1 MAKNIVFCC
10 DGTWDKTTNKTNVYR
25 LYKALPTTAA
35 QMPFYDDGVGA
46 DGLPVDRL
54 LGGAFGTG
62 LFQKVKDAYAKI
74 AHVYEEGDEIFLFG
88 FSRGAYTARSLAGM
102 IAICGL
108 PSQDWDDALVETAF
122 EAYREKNEREALL
135 AKLTGCHMYNA
146 KLKMVG
152 VWDTVGALGIP
163 AIFGGVDVLLYG
175 FLDTSLHED
184 VLNAYHA
191 LAIDERRMEFPAT
204 LWTSPPK
211 PGQTI
216 EQVWFCGVHSDV
228 GGGYP
233 IQTGDSEGLADITLS
248 WMMSKAAALGLN
260 VNPDVQKQYSLPVDA
275 KFALDTLHES
285 WNVLWGFPKRRPIAA
300 NASIADSVVIRCQHN
315 DGWQPK
321 NLELQNGIPAAHYMV
336 ARVVTE
342 PALVAAGVAG

>member
-1 MAKNIVFCC
+1 MGKNIVFCC

-25 LYKALPTTAA
+25 LYKALPTTAG

-54 LGGAFGTG
+54 VGGAFGFG
-62 LFQKVKDAYAKI
+62 LFQKIKDAYSKI
-74 AHVYEEGDEIFLFG
+74 AHVYEAGDDIFLFG

-108 PSQDWDDALVETAF
+108 PTEDWDDKLVDTAF
-122 EAYREKNEREALL
+122 DAYRDKDSREALL
-135 AKLTGCHMYNA
+135 AKLSGCHMYNA

-163 AIFGGVDVLLYG
+163 AVFGGVDVLLYG
-175 FLDTSLHED
+175 FLDTTLHED

-191 LAIDERRMEFPAT
+191 VAIDERRIEFPAT
-204 LWTSPPK
+204 LWTSPSK

-216 EQVWFCGVHSDV
+216 EQVYFCGVHSDV

-233 IQTGDSEGLADITLS
+233 TQTESEGLADITLS
-248 WMMSKAAALGLN
+248 WMMSKGSALGLI
-260 VNPDVQKQYSLPVDA
+260 VDQDVQKMYSLPIDP

-285 WNVLWGFPKRRPIAA
+285 WNVLWGFPKRRSIAPTA
-300 NASIADSVVIRCQHN
+300 TIADSVVIRCQHH

-321 NLELQNGIPAAHYMV
+321 NLELQNGLPAAHYVV
-336 ARVVTE
+336 ARVVTQ
-342 PALVAAGVAG
+342 PVAVAAGVEG

>member
-1 MAKNIVFCC
+1 LV
-10 DGTWDKTTNKTNVYR
+10 D
-25 LYKALPTTAA
+25 TA
-35 QMPFYDDGVGA
+35 F
-46 DGLPVDRL
+46 
-54 LGGAFGTG
+54 
-62 LFQKVKDAYAKI
+62 DAYRKRDQRA
-74 AHVYEEGDEIFLFG
+74 
-88 FSRGAYTARSLAGM
+88 T
-102 IAICGL
+102 
-108 PSQDWDDALVETAF
+108 
-122 EAYREKNEREALL
+122 LL
-135 AKLTGCHMYNA
+135 AKLSGCHMFNA
-146 KLKMVG
+146 KLTMVG

-175 FLDTSLHED
+175 FLDTSLHEN

-191 LAIDERRMEFPAT
+191 LAIDERRIEFPAT

-216 EQVWFCGVHSDV
+216 DQVWFCGVHSDV

-248 WMMSKAAALGLN
+248 WMMTKAAALGLN
-260 VNPDVQKQYSLPVDA
+260 VNPEIRARYSLPVDA

-300 NASIADSVVIRCQHN
+300 TASIADSVVIRCQHH

-321 NLELQNGIPAAHYMV
+321 NLELQNGIPASHYVV
-336 ARVVTE
+336 ANVVTA
-342 PALVAAGVAG
+342 PALGAAG